1 MTINAPGVASGDH
14 QRPLAVVTGATAG
27 IGRELARVFA
37 ENDFDVVVSAEDDR
51 VDGVA
56 DELRKTSGVTV
67 HGVRSDLATFDGC
80 EQLVDAVAE
89 LGRPI
94 DAIALNAGVGVTGD
108 FARDTELRD
117 HLRLIDLNVSSTV
130 HLARRF
136 APAMIARK
144 SGRILITSS
153 VAISTPVPYQS
164 TYAASK
170 AFVHSFAQA
179 LRSELEDSG
188 VTVTALQPGGTD
200 TEFWARSGAEDSQIT
215 RADMSD
221 PADIARTGYDAMMRG
236 DDHVIA
242 GKLSHKLAEKVG
254 AVLPDKLSARLTATA
269 TRPRGT
275 GRHVL

>member
-1 MTINAPGVASGDH
+1 MSINAPEAASGDH
-14 QRPLAVVTGATAG
+14 QRRLAVVTGATAG

-37 ENDFDVVVSAEDDR
+37 DNGFDVVVSAEDER
-51 VDGVA
+51 VDEVA
-56 DELRKTSGVTV
+56 AALRDDSGVIV

-179 LRSELEDSG
+179 LRSELADSG